1 MQRDDFTRLNV
12 TLHEVR
18 TVVDRVSTGLDVETL
33 RAKTVESQ
41 VSSLREMVTGIEDD
55 LIVRDANANRKV
67 ERIEQRLDDLVTSFS
82 KIFVTF

>member
-1 MQRDDFTRLNV
+1 MTQRDDFTRLNV

-55 LIVRDANANRKV
+55 LIVRDGNANRKV
-67 ERIEQRLDDLVTSFS
+67 ERIEQRLDDLVT
-82 KIFVTF
+82 TF

>member
-55 LIVRDANANRKV
+55 LIMRDANANRKV

>member
-1 MQRDDFTRLNV
+1 MTQRDDFTRLNV

-55 LIVRDANANRKV
+55 LIVRDGNANRKV
-67 ERIEQRLDDLVTSFS
+67 ERIEQRLDDLVTTFS
-82 KIFVTF
+82 SILS

>member
-55 LIVRDANANRKV
+55 LIVREANANRKV

>member
-55 LIVRDANANRKV
+55 LIVREANANRKV

-82 KIFVTF
+82 KIS